1 MLRPTRLKA
10 RKTKTKQNTRWSRL
24 NIVLYVH

>member
-1 MLRPTRLKA
+1 MPQPSGLNA

-24 NIVLYVH
+24 NIE